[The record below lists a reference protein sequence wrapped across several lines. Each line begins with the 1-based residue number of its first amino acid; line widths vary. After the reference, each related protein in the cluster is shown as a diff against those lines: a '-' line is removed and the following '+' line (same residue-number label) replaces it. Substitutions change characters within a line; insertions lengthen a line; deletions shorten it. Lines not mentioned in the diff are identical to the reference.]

1 MYTKKNGPKAKF
13 IYMGEISPDVFSD
26 NSLIDKFN
34 IITAG
39 DVITPPMNFISAS
52 DDEKMTDKLQRSSIG
67 INIKEHIRDCSN
79 ENKARCFIR
88 LLIHDT
94 WAEAFFYVVFT
105 RTCVFYNINK
115 NSIPNHKMIIM
126 GLDNYGTPVDFDF
139 GVAQRLYTFSLLGFD
154 VNEMISKIYKIS
166 RVKNTLSIPYKE
178 LVRKIKEKIKDLQES
193 GS

>member
-1 MYTKKNGPKAKF
+1 MYTTKNGPKTKF
-13 IYMGEISPDVFSD
+13 IYIGEISPDVFSD

-34 IITAG
+34 IITA
-39 DVITPPMNFISAS
+39 DDDITLPLNFLSTS

-79 ENKARCFIR
+79 WNKARCFIR

-94 WAEAFFYVVFT
+94 WTEVFFYVVFT

-115 NSIPNHKMIIM
+115 NDIPNHKIIIM

-178 LVRKIKEKIKDLQES
+178 LARKIKEKIKDLQES